1 VKSRLQSTDHML
13 ASSFVLLKGIGQHS
27 ERRLWQEGIHD
38 WATFLRSPTLP
49 GIASTRKEWYDQELA
64 TAQSHLENG
73 DAHFFGACLKTRE
86 HWRLFD
92 TFRHRTLYLDIET
105 TGMSAREGHV
115 TVVGLYRNGHMTS
128 LVRGETLT
136 EDRLHAELDQTDL
149 FITFFGSGFDIPYLQ
164 AKFPRLDFKKP
175 HFDLCF
181 AARRLGFQGGL
192 KRIEQD
198 MHITRET
205 EVMGLDGWEAVR
217 LWHQWCAGNETA
229 RDLLLRYNAADTK
242 NLEPLAARLYDQM
255 VTRFGPPSVEF
266 PPTCRTTLIKVAP

>member
-1 VKSRLQSTDHML
+1 ML
-13 ASSFVLLKGIGQHS
+13 ASSFVLLKGIGRHS
-27 ERRLWQEGIHD
+27 ERRLWQKGILD
-38 WATFLRSPTLP
+38 WAAFLRSPTLP

-64 TAQSHLENG
+64 TAQSRLEDG

-105 TGMSAREGHV
+105 TGTSAREGHV
-115 TVVGLYRNGHMTS
+115 TVVGLYRNGQMTS

-136 EDRLHAELDQTDL
+136 EDRLHAELEQTDL

-164 AKFPRLDFKKP
+164 AKFPRLNFKKP

-181 AARRLGFQGGL
+181 AARRLGFHGGL

-217 LWHQWCAGNETA
+217 LWRQWCAGNESA
-229 RDLLLRYNAADTK
+229 RDLLLRYNAADTR

-255 VTRFGPPSVEF
+255 VARFGPPSVEV
-266 PPTCRTTLIKVAP
+266 PPSHRTPLIKVAP